1 MFGPETP
8 PLFGAGVITVSWT
21 KNMSRS
27 IKACSDP
34 KFEGGANHKLLVRP
48 LNLGRMH
55 PLMTSMA
62 SVKC

>member
-1 MFGPETP
+1 
-8 PLFGAGVITVSWT
+8 VSWT
-21 KNMSRS
+21 KNMSLS

-55 PLMTSMA
+55 PLMTSTA
-62 SVKC
+62 SVKS